1 MPGIIRPAFLF
12 WGMAER
18 YDDPVLRFAQE
29 LELQAAKRVEGF
41 LTGKHKSPFQGF
53 SVEFA
58 EHRPYNAGES
68 IRHMDWKL
76 LARTDKHYI
85 KRYEAETNLR
95 CYLAVD
101 VSGSMHYPKRDAPS
115 LNDPNKLSFSTL
127 SSAALMHLL
136 KKQRDAFGLALFG
149 QQVEHLSP
157 AKLGTLHHKS
167 LLNSL
172 ARITYAEA
180 QATDLPACLH
190 ELAERIPSRSM
201 VVLFSDWL
209 QDPDRLKELEAALQH
224 IRFCGHDLI
233 VFHVHDRKTE
243 MELDIGKQTTR
254 LIDLE
259 TGEELRVE
267 PSQIRAPYQKLLDEY
282 RKSIKGI
289 CKRAGAD
296 WFEADVALGVQPLL
310 LQFLRKRK
318 QWLR

>member
-1 MPGIIRPAFLF
+1 
-12 WGMAER
+12 MAER
-18 YDDPVLRFAQE
+18 YEDSVLRFAQE
-29 LELQAAKRVEGF
+29 LELQAARRVEGF

-101 VSGSMHYPKRDAPS
+101 VSGSMHYPMRDAPS
-115 LNDPNKLSFSTL
+115 LKDPNKLSFSTL
-127 SSAALMHLL
+127 CSAALMHLL

-149 QQVEHLSP
+149 QQLEDLSP

-167 LLNSL
+167 LLNTL

-180 QATDLPACLH
+180 QETDLPACLH

-209 QDPDRLKELEAALQH
+209 QDPDRLKDLEAALQH
-224 IRFCGHDLI
+224 VRFCGHDLI
-233 VFHVHDRKTE
+233 VFHVAHHKTE
-243 MELDIGKQTTR
+243 MELDIGKRTTR

-267 PSQIRAPYQKLLDEY
+267 PSQIREAYQGTMSDYKMN
-282 RKSIKGI
+282 IKGI

-296 WFEADVALGVQPLL
+296 WFEADVAEGVQTLL
-310 LQFLRKRK
+310 LQFLRKRR